1 MKKFLMQVVSDTND
15 INERNVIGVA
25 SFVIMTVF
33 AVTDI
38 VTGTL
43 GQGLVVN
50 EFIYNSFMVLVLGA
64 FGISG
69 IEKIFGNKNNKE
81 NGSEEEQ

>member
-1 MKKFLMQVVSDTND
+1 
-15 INERNVIGVA
+15 
-25 SFVIMTVF
+25 MTLF
-33 AVTDI
+33 AIVDI
-38 VTGTL
+38 VTGTM

-81 NGSEEEQ
+81 NNAEE

>member
-1 MKKFLMQVVSDTND
+1 MKNFILSVFKDNND
-15 INERNVIGVA
+15 VNEKNVIGVLA
-25 SFVIMTVF
+25 FVIMTIF
-33 AVTDI
+33 AVADI

-50 EFIYNSFMVLVLGA
+50 EFIYNSFLVLVLGA

-69 IEKIFGNKNNKE
+69 VEKIFGNKNVKQDGE
-81 NGSEEEQ
+81 SE

>member
-1 MKKFLMQVVSDTND
+1 MKKFLLQVVSDTND
-15 INERNVIGVA
+15 INEKNIIGVA
-25 SFVIMTVF
+25 SFIIMTLF
-33 AVTDI
+33 AIVDI
-38 VTGTL
+38 VTGTM

-81 NGSEEEQ
+81 NNAEE

>member
-15 INERNVIGVA
+15 INEKNVIGVS

>member
-1 MKKFLMQVVSDTND
+1 MKKFLLQVVSDTND
-15 INERNVIGVA
+15 INEKNVIGVA
-25 SFVIMTVF
+25 SFVIMTLF
-33 AVTDI
+33 AFTDI
-38 VTGTL
+38 VTGTM

-81 NGSEEEQ
+81 NNAEE

>member
-15 INERNVIGVA
+15 INEKNVIGVS

-81 NGSEEEQ
+81 NGSQEEQ

>member
-1 MKKFLMQVVSDTND
+1 MKKFLLQVVSDTND
-15 INERNVIGVA
+15 INEKNVIGVA
-25 SFVIMTVF
+25 SFVIMTLF
-33 AVTDI
+33 AIVDI
-38 VTGTL
+38 VTGTM

-81 NGSEEEQ
+81 NNAEE

>member
-1 MKKFLMQVVSDTND
+1 MQVVSDTND
-15 INERNVIGVA
+15 INEKNVIGVS

>member
-1 MKKFLMQVVSDTND
+1 MKNFILSVFKDNND
-15 INERNVIGVA
+15 VNEKNVIGVL
-25 SFVIMTVF
+25 SFVIMTIF
-33 AVTDI
+33 AVADI

-69 IEKIFGNKNNKE
+69 VEKIFGNKNAKQDGE
-81 NGSEEEQ
+81 SE

>member
-1 MKKFLMQVVSDTND
+1 MKKFLLQVVSDTND
-15 INERNVIGVA
+15 INEKNVIGVA

-33 AVTDI
+33 AITDI

-81 NGSEEEQ
+81 NNAEE

>member
-15 INERNVIGVA
+15 INEKNVIGVA

>member
-15 INERNVIGVA
+15 INEKNVIGVA

-38 VTGTL
+38 VTCTL

>member
-1 MKKFLMQVVSDTND
+1 MKKFLLQVVSDTND
-15 INERNVIGVA
+15 INEKNVIGVA
-25 SFVIMTVF
+25 SFVIMTLF
-33 AVTDI
+33 AIVDI
-38 VTGTL
+38 VTGTM

-81 NGSEEEQ
+81 NNIEE

>member
-1 MKKFLMQVVSDTND
+1 MKKFLLKVVSDTND
-15 INERNVIGVA
+15 INEKNVIGIA
-25 SFVIMTVF
+25 SFVIMTLF

-43 GQGLVVN
+43 GQGLLVN
-50 EFIYNSFMVLVLGA
+50 EFIYNSFMILVLGA

-69 IEKIFGNKNNKE
+69 IEKIFGNKNHKE

>member
-1 MKKFLMQVVSDTND
+1 MKKFLLQVVSDTND
-15 INERNVIGVA
+15 INEKNVIGVA
-25 SFVIMTVF
+25 SFVIMTIF

-38 VTGTL
+38 VTGTM
-43 GQGLVVN
+43 GQGLLVN
-50 EFIYNSFMVLVLGA
+50 EFIYNSFLVLVLGA

-69 IEKIFGNKNNKE
+69 IEKIFGNKNNKS